1 MIEKLRAVVDSYGTL
16 RCPRCGKTATFR
28 IMHKEIPGDQ
38 ARLFLLGEELGEAP
52 VFLVRARVECERCS
66 ELDLASY
73 FDADKVTLRQ
83 AIELAR
89 DEMRARWDRKDDPWV
104 NKTGGKK

>member
-16 RCPRCGKTATFR
+16 RCPRCGKTAVFQ

-38 ARLFLLGEELGEAP
+38 AQLFLADMVSGEAP

-66 ELDLASY
+66 ELDLANY

-89 DEMRARWDRKDDPWV
+89 DEMKARWNRKDDPWV
-104 NKTGGKK
+104 YKTGGKK